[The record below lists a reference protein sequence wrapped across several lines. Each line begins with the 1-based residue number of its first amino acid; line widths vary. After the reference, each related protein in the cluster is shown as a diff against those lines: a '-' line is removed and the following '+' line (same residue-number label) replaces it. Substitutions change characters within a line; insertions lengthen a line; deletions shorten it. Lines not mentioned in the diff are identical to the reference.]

1 MRVDFHI
8 NLVYHKFIMLN
19 KEIPQE
25 RINKLKMVILDSD
38 GVSLP
43 RGTDILEKEGPDFYQ
58 AEIKTNKITDS
69 LSEKINRLKK
79 RLKVCISSGRGL
91 IYLQSM
97 YGKILGEG
105 TILQAENGNL
115 SLIGGKLMQHFDYD
129 EKYFKK
135 LAMIREEIK
144 KLPIKG
150 FEPKQ
155 FIMSVHA
162 EREIPKVYEIVKK
175 NDSEGDLKVMW
186 NGEAFDVQK
195 KIVSKGEG
203 LKRLM
208 EALGIQKEET
218 IAIGD
223 RINDKELIEV
233 AGIGV
238 SADAEKLKADYWT
251 TGGQLGGEALVEYL
265 LKNFNL

>member
-1 MRVDFHI
+1 
-8 NLVYHKFIMLN
+8 MLN
-19 KEIPQE
+19 KEISKE
-25 RINKLKMVILDSD
+25 KLNKLKMAVLDSD

-58 AEIKTNKITDS
+58 AIIKTNKITDQ
-69 LSEKINRLKK
+69 LAEKISRLKM
-79 RLKVCISSGRGL
+79 RMKVCISSGRGL

-115 SLIGGKLMQHFDYD
+115 SLIEGKIIQHFDYD

-135 LAMIREEIK
+135 LAAIREEIK

-162 EREIPKVYEIVKK
+162 DREIPEVYEIVRR
-175 NDSEGDLKVMW
+175 NDPENELKVMW
-186 NGEAFDVQK
+186 NGEAFDIQK

-203 LKRLM
+203 LRRLM
-208 EALGIQKEET
+208 EKLKIGKEET

-223 RINDKELIEV
+223 RINDKELIET

-238 SADAEKLKADYWT
+238 SADADKLKAEYWT
-251 TGGQLGGEALVEYL
+251 LGEKLGGETLVDYL
-265 LKNFNL
+265 LENLQV

>member
-1 MRVDFHI
+1 
-8 NLVYHKFIMLN
+8 MLN
-19 KEIPQE
+19 KEIPQQE
-25 RINKLKMVILDSD
+25 LNKLKMVVLDSD

-43 RGTDILEKEGPDFYQ
+43 RGTDILEKEGSDFYQ
-58 AEIKTNKITDS
+58 AVIKTNKITDR
-69 LSEKINRLKK
+69 LAEKLNRLKK
-79 RLKVCISSGRGL
+79 RMKVCVSSGRGL

-115 SLIGGKLMQHFDYD
+115 SLIEGRIMQHFEYK

-135 LAMIREEIK
+135 LATIREEIK

-162 EREIPKVYEIVKK
+162 EREIPEVYEIVKR
-175 NDSEGDLKVMW
+175 NDPENELKVMW
-186 NGEAFDVQK
+186 NGEAFDIQK

-208 EALGIQKEET
+208 QELKIQKEET

-233 AGIGV
+233 AGIGI
-238 SADAEKLKADYWT
+238 SADADKLKADYWT
-251 TGGQLGGEALVEYL
+251 TGEELGGEVLVEYL
-265 LKNFNL
+265 LKNLNL

>member
-1 MRVDFHI
+1 
-8 NLVYHKFIMLN
+8 MLN
-19 KEIPQE
+19 KEIPKE
-25 RINKLKMVILDSD
+25 KLNKLKMVILDSD

-43 RGTDILEKEGPDFYQ
+43 RGTDIIEKEGPDFYQ
-58 AEIKTNKITDS
+58 ASIKTNKITDR
-69 LSEKINRLKK
+69 LAEKLNRLKGRMK
-79 RLKVCISSGRGL
+79 ICISSGRGL

-115 SLIGGKLMQHFDYD
+115 SLIEGKISQHFEYD

-135 LAMIREEIK
+135 LAAIREEIK

-162 EREIPKVYEIVKK
+162 DREIAEVYEIVER
-175 NDSEGDLKVMW
+175 NDPENELRVMW
-186 NGEAFDVQK
+186 NGEAFDIQK

-208 EALGIQKEET
+208 EELKIQKDET

-238 SADAEKLKADYWT
+238 SADEKVLKSEYWT
-251 TGGQLGGEALVEYL
+251 SGEKMGGEILVDYL
-265 LKNFNL
+265 LENIT

>member
-1 MRVDFHI
+1 
-8 NLVYHKFIMLN
+8 MLN
-19 KEIPQE
+19 KEIPLQKL
-25 RINKLKMVILDSD
+25 NKLKMIILDSD

-58 AEIKTNKITDS
+58 AAIKTNKITDG
-69 LSEKINRLKK
+69 LAEKLGRLKK
-79 RLKVCISSGRGL
+79 RMVICMSSGRGL

-115 SLIGGKLMQHFDYD
+115 SLIEGRIKQHFEYNG
-129 EKYFKK
+129 KYFKK
-135 LAMIREEIK
+135 MALIREEIK
-144 KLPIKG
+144 KLPIHG

-162 EREIPKVYEIVKK
+162 DREITEVYEIVKR
-175 NDSEGDLKVMW
+175 NDPENELRVMW
-186 NGEAFDVQK
+186 NGEAFDIQK

-208 EALGIQKEET
+208 QELKINREET
-218 IAIGD
+218 IAMGD
-223 RINDKELIEV
+223 RINDKELLEM

-238 SADAEKLKADYWT
+238 SADINTLKAEYWT
-251 TGGQLGGEALVEYL
+251 TGEQLGGEVLVEYL
-265 LKNFNL
+265 LKNFKL

>member
-1 MRVDFHI
+1 
-8 NLVYHKFIMLN
+8 MLN

-25 RINKLKMVILDSD
+25 KLNKLKMVVLDSD

-58 AEIKTNKITDS
+58 AEIRTNKITDG
-69 LSEKINRLKK
+69 LAEKLNRLKK
-79 RLKVCISSGRGL
+79 RMKICMSSGRSL

-115 SLIGGKLMQHFDYD
+115 SLIEGKLMQHFDYN

-162 EREIPKVYEIVKK
+162 DREIPGVYEIVKR
-175 NDSEGDLKVMW
+175 NDPENELKVMW
-186 NGEAFDVQK
+186 NGEAFDIQK

-208 EALGIQKEET
+208 QTLKIQREET

-238 SADAEKLKADYWT
+238 SADADRLKAEYWT
-251 TGGQLGGEALVEYL
+251 TGEQLGGEVLVEYL
-265 LKNFNL
+265 LKNLNL